1 MQTAGQGGRCACLH
15 SRQSAASTGQRPLTI
30 AQRSPTPVRQ
40 PRRDSPNPPRIKARQ
55 SGRCYACSQD
65 GQKSKGGET
74 TAVGLHLT
82 SVTVTAGAFLLA
94 LALPTASQAAAQH
107 VHQPEVFQLASG
119 DSDFWVNVSRYGRYF
134 ITVLSGTAYIGL
146 KPILGLLKRPKTA
159 VAVVLAVIALYLF
172 VSTTVQAML
181 GVSNP
186 LDYQPSG
193 FFPDNY

>member
-1 MQTAGQGGRCACLH
+1 MQTVRQGGRCACLP
-15 SRQSAASTGQRPLTI
+15 SGEWAARTSQPALTTV
-30 AQRSPTPVRQ
+30 QRSPTHVRQ
-40 PRRDSPNPPRIKARQ
+40 RRQDSPNPLHIKARRA
-55 SGRCYACSQD
+55 GRCYACSQD
-65 GQKSKGGET
+65 GQNSEGAEA
-74 TAVGLHLT
+74 TAIGLHFNP
-82 SVTVTAGAFLLA
+82 VTITAGAFVLA
-94 LALPTASQAAAQH
+94 LTLPTASQAAVQH
-107 VHQPEVFQLASG
+107 VHQPELFQLASG

-193 FFPDNY
+193 FFPENY